1 MADESSPP
9 NQYEW
14 KVNHTLEQ
22 NLFPSKDALVNAA
35 QAWAAENSFFLSKV
49 SSDKERVV
57 LKCVKRGEYR
67 RCNKRHCVNQ
77 RQSSTIKT
85 NCPFLVKGRKQSSG
99 EWKFILT
106 NNVHNHLPMD
116 NNIGHPQ
123 GRRLDKT
130 QIDAIIQ
137 LNESLVRPNQI
148 VAMAGV
154 KGKSKLRDIYNI
166 IATDKRKKLD
176 GRTPIQYL
184 MEHLLTTNC
193 FSRPMY
199 ETSGHLKHLFFAFPE
214 SIKMTKRFSG
224 VIIADSTYKTNKF
237 KLPLLH
243 FVGITSI
250 GSSFSSAYCFL
261 NAENEEAYKWAL
273 ESFQLCFSLDQ
284 VPVFV
289 TDNESALIN
298 AIYTT
303 YPNAEHLLCIWHI
316 NKNITKNC
324 KKCFEKG
331 EDFEQFMKD
340 WNIVLNSSDEALFE
354 LNLKKLTMDY
364 EKFQT
369 AVNYIISN
377 MYPIKE
383 KIIRCWTNNIKHFG
397 TSVSSR
403 VDGQH
408 YAAIKRYLVSSTG
421 DLLECFRAIKL
432 AREIQFSEYQIAVAT
447 EKEKNHHRFGA
458 KFSRVK
464 QKVSSYALDL
474 VLSQLKL
481 PHPRPNC
488 TGHFSSIYGL
498 PCSHIAESVEKFDIT
513 HFSPQWLLDD
523 TILTVPV
530 NRFEAEI
537 TRINNIAA
545 FGNNSATAIASQ
557 LEYIGDYSMALNP
570 LVSSHRGR
578 PVGAHN
584 NSTTRDLSGF
594 EHVEGTAGRRRCG
607 KCNGVGHNSRACT
620 FVPASS

>member
-1 MADESSPP
+1 M
-9 NQYEW
+9 
-14 KVNHTLEQ
+14 
-22 NLFPSKDALVNAA
+22 
-35 QAWAAENSFFLSKV
+35 
-49 SSDKERVV
+49 V

-137 LNESLVRPNQI
+137 LNESLVHPNRI

-243 FVGITSI
+243 S
-250 GSSFSSAYCFL
+250 
-261 NAENEEAYKWAL
+261 YKWAL

-324 KKCFEKG
+324 KKCFDKG

-354 LNLKKLTMDY
+354 FNLKKLTMDY
-364 EKFQT
+364 KEFQT

-383 KIIRCWTNNIKHFG
+383 KIIRCWTNNIEHFG

-403 VDGQH
+403 VEGQH

-432 AREIQFSEYQIAVAT
+432 ASEIQFL
-447 EKEKNHHRFGA
+447 
-458 KFSRVK
+458 SRHK
-464 QKVSSYALDL
+464 
-474 VLSQLKL
+474 
-481 PHPRPNC
+481 P
-488 TGHFSSIYGL
+488 
-498 PCSHIAESVEKFDIT
+498 
-513 HFSPQWLLDD
+513 
-523 TILTVPV
+523 
-530 NRFEAEI
+530 
-537 TRINNIAA
+537 
-545 FGNNSATAIASQ
+545 
-557 LEYIGDYSMALNP
+557 YS
-570 LVSSHRGR
+570 
-578 PVGAHN
+578 
-584 NSTTRDLSGF
+584 
-594 EHVEGTAGRRRCG
+594 
-607 KCNGVGHNSRACT
+607 K
-620 FVPASS
+620 